1 MKTKKSSPVDAPAS
15 RPDFATRYPNIAG
28 WIEGDGWIELGS
40 TQDSPSMA
48 RALDEGGMVWEGKTK
63 YKSIDDLL
71 DDLEA
76 GIAQWLEE
84 NG

>member
-1 MKTKKSSPVDAPAS
+1 
-15 RPDFATRYPNIAG
+15 
-28 WIEGDGWIELGS
+28 
-40 TQDSPSMA
+40 MA